1 MAKAALREVD
11 IAFGRAVLLA
21 TDALGM
27 SAEGAFWTRFQ
38 DEDRWRFFLI
48 TSLFDS
54 MGPREI
60 YLRLNMA
67 LAKKLSERETR
78 EFGLFMAS
86 PREAFL
92 KDFPGSICTSIYAS
106 EPIKGSLKI
115 NGQLADLWIYRF
127 ADGMDEKRAKKA
139 ERKFKKEVDTL
150 LAA

>member
-1 MAKAALREVD
+1 MAKAALRKSD

-27 SAEGAFWTRFQ
+27 SAEGAFWTKFQ
-38 DEDRWRFFLI
+38 DEDRWRFFLV

-60 YLRLNMA
+60 YLRLNTA

-92 KDFPGSICTSIYAS
+92 REFPKSICTPPYAS
-106 EPIKGSLKI
+106 EPFDASVTIS
-115 NGQLADLWIYRF
+115 GQPAELCVYRLCK
-127 ADGMDEKRAKKA
+127 GMDKVRVKSA
-139 ERKFKKEVDTL
+139 ERKFKKEVRTL

>member
-1 MAKAALREVD
+1 MASQGLPEND
-11 IAFGRAVLLA
+11 LAFGRAVLLA
-21 TDALGM
+21 TDAVGM
-27 SAEGAFWTRFQ
+27 SAEGAIWIKLR
-38 DEDRWRFFLI
+38 DEGRWRFFLI

-92 KDFPGSICTSIYAS
+92 QDFPGSICTSEYAS
-106 EPIKGSLKI
+106 EPIKSSLKI

-127 ADGMDEKRAKKA
+127 AGGMDEKRAKKA